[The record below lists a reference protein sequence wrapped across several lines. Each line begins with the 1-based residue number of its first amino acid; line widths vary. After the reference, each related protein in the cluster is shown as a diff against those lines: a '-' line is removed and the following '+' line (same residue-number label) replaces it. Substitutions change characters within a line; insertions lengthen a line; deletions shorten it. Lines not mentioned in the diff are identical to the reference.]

1 MRGQMCSVGVMLMMG
16 VLIGCGDDKADETP
30 SPGGSD
36 SGWTSPDGDDT
47 GGNDSGNDDTSSPDE
62 EVEPIGSTVGDLQ
75 SIDHAFASSVMT
87 ENLAAHIDELDEAL
101 TFLEDS
107 ELIARIINL
116 LSDEDEDGEDGG
128 DAKDTEEDEGFEIDL
143 SELRDGAISFLED
156 KVMVES
162 TASVSDD
169 GLTISYAV
177 SPEFFCVSDDED
189 IPPQEAAEDEA
200 DCAEMLM
207 DMPLSLQVVSDGD
220 GRVNVDV
227 LAGTDLMQP
236 LSLQVHDDLLA
247 VFVQLPDL
255 RDTLQTVFGED
266 VELPDTMAGRIAGE
280 VRREGEQHFSGRF
293 AVQEDVEISS
303 ASADSID
310 FSYPQAL
317 APGSIVIDGI
327 EQTIIGSLD
336 IDTIDLTLPWE
347 DMASVFQD
355 DEDEEDGAEGPE
367 ASGEMVVFVPA
378 IQGDLALI
386 GADDTLRLSRAG
398 LGEATTTISVNA
410 DTIIAFDL
418 NPQDG
423 REIEVEVSTVGEDD
437 VQLMVSPLLDAQVAF
452 SMHHIDDVVDDLPD
466 VLADDTIGVFFDDA
480 QTPTIQT
487 LTSAERT
494 EIQVSAGTLTLWSDA
509 MASDVIIEEGMCIG
523 EGDDSSEDDE
533 DQHDLFGGLAGVTC
547 GQ

>member
-1 MRGQMCSVGVMLMMG
+1 MRDQMCSVGVMLMMG
-16 VLIGCGDDKADETP
+16 MIIGCGDDKADETP

-36 SGWTSPDGDDT
+36 SGWTSPDEEDTGGSDT
-47 GGNDSGNDDTSSPDE
+47 GGNDTGSPE
-62 EVEPIGSTVGDLQ
+62 EEAEPIGSTVGDLQ
-75 SIDHAFASSVMT
+75 SIDHAFASRVMT

-107 ELIARIINL
+107 ELVARIIDL
-116 LSDEDEDGEDGG
+116 LSDDDEDEDSK
-128 DAKDTEEDEGFEIDL
+128 DAEEDEGFEIDL

-156 KVMVES
+156 KLMVES

-266 VELPDTMAGRIAGE
+266 IALPDTMAGRIAGE

-293 AVQEDVEISS
+293 AVQDDVEISS
-303 ASADSID
+303 ASPDSIA
-310 FSYPQAL
+310 FTYPQAL

-336 IDTIDLTLPWE
+336 IETIDLTLPWE
-347 DMASVFQD
+347 DMASIFQD
-355 DEDEEDGAEGPE
+355 DEDGEESPE

-452 SMHHIDDVVDDLPD
+452 SMHHIDDVFDDLPD
-466 VLADDTIGVFFDDA
+466 VLADDTIGVLFDDA

-487 LTSAERT
+487 LTSAEGT
-494 EIQVSAGTLTLWSDA
+494 ELQILAGTLTLWSDA

-523 EGDDSSEDDE
+523 EGDESSEDDE
-533 DQHDLFGGLAGVTC
+533 DQHDLFGGLTGVTC